1 VRQSLRNHL
10 GLALLLLPSPLPA
23 HPGSWSS
30 PGSLV
35 SVEVL
40 VEGRRAPL
48 HPAPDGAQRWY
59 LEAREGAR
67 YAIRLRN
74 RTAQR
79 LAVSL
84 NVDGLNVISGERAAS
99 ASGPSDP
106 GRMYVLEP
114 WGLSEV
120 RGWRTSLRDVQR
132 FVFVDERSSYA
143 ARTGRDNA
151 RMGWIELA
159 VYRERYPRW
168 PHAVQAPR
176 EETAEPEAARDAA
189 EAAGDHASEARA
201 RPAPQQPSATAP
213 PAPGS
218 ARRSFPGTGWGPRAD
233 DPAEVV
239 EFDPEPQAA
248 ERVTLRYEY
257 RQALLGLGI
266 DLDPH
271 THAQPDRLWERE
283 RGERGFARP
292 PDR

>member
-1 VRQSLRNHL
+1 VRQSLRNR
-10 GLALLLLPSPLPA
+10 LALAFLLLPSPLPA
-23 HPGSWSS
+23 HPWSWGS

-59 LEAREGAR
+59 LEAREGAH
-67 YAIRLRN
+67 YSIRLRN

-84 NVDGLNVISGERAAS
+84 NVDGLNVISGERTAPAERS
-99 ASGPSDP
+99 SDP

-114 WGLSEV
+114 WGFSEV
-120 RGWRTSLRDVQR
+120 RGWRTSLREVQR

-143 ARTGRDNA
+143 ARTAQGNA
-151 RMGWIELA
+151 RMGWIELS

-168 PHAVQAPR
+168 PQAVGAPKQ
-176 EETAEPEAARDAA
+176 ESAEPEAVRDRAA
-189 EAAGDHASEARA
+189 DAAGDQAQEARA
-201 RPAPQQPSATAP
+201 PDAQPPVSAT

-218 ARRSFPGTGWGPRAD
+218 ARRSYPGTGWGPRAD
-233 DPAEVV
+233 DRVEVV
-239 EFDPEPQAA
+239 EFDPEPHAA

-257 RQALLGLGI
+257 RQALLALGI
-266 DLDPH
+266 DLDPGH
-271 THAQPDRLWERE
+271 HAQQDRLWERE
-283 RGERGFARP
+283 RGEGGFAKP
-292 PDR
+292 PHR

>member
-1 VRQSLRNHL
+1 VRQSLSNRL

-23 HPGSWSS
+23 HPWSWGS

-59 LEAREGAR
+59 LEAREGAH

-84 NVDGLNVISGERAAS
+84 NVDGLNVISGERAAPAERS
-99 ASGPSDP
+99 SDP

-114 WGLSEV
+114 WAQSEV
-120 RGWRTSLRDVQR
+120 RGWRTSLREVQR
-132 FVFVDERSSYA
+132 FVFVDERASYA
-143 ARTGRDNA
+143 ARTGQGNA
-151 RMGWIELA
+151 RMGWIELS

-168 PHAVQAPR
+168 PQAVGAPK
-176 EETAEPEAARDAA
+176 EERAEPEAARDRAA
-189 EAAGDHASEARA
+189 EAAGGDHALE
-201 RPAPQQPSATAP
+201 PQPDAQPLASAP
-213 PAPGS
+213 PVSGS
-218 ARRSFPGTGWGPRAD
+218 ARRSYPGTGWGPRAD
-233 DPAEVV
+233 DPVEVV
-239 EFDPEPQAA
+239 EFDPEPHAT

-257 RQALLGLGI
+257 RQALLALGL
-266 DLDPH
+266 DLEAGR
-271 THAQPDRLWERE
+271 HAEPDRLRERE
-283 RGERGFARP
+283 RGEGGFAKP
-292 PDR
+292 PRW